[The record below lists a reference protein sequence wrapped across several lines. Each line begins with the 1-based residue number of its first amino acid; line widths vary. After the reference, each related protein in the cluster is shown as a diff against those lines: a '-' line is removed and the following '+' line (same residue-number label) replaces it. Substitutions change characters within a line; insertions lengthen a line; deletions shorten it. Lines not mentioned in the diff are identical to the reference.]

1 MVRRSSWS
9 DFIVAAA
16 VLIAAVSLFFPA
28 LSYSQFQSQV
38 ATCQNNLRLLGGAL
52 HDYSAL
58 QADGSFPGPETE
70 GNRASAGVYAPTL
83 VSLKLVPSSR
93 VFICPSTQTGRE
105 GDQFRVPTLEELDAA
120 RGPALAAVQRTMGG
134 DYGYNMGYTQGGK
147 LMRPCNSRRNHY
159 VLLAD
164 APSNLQPGRV
174 SSNHRGRGQNVL
186 YEDLHIQFIVE
197 LPSPH
202 LADDPFHNREGWI
215 AAGLDPDDVVL
226 GASADRP
233 IPVSLT
239 SEVE

>member
-1 MVRRSSWS
+1 VL
-9 DFIVAAA
+9 VGA
-16 VLIAAVSLFFPA
+16 VCLFFPA

-38 ATCQNNLRLLGGAL
+38 SACQNNLRLLGVAL
-52 HDYSAL
+52 HDYSAI
-58 QADGSFPGPETE
+58 QADGSFPGPEAE
-70 GNRASAGVYAPTL
+70 GNRASAGIYAPTL
-83 VSLKLVPSSR
+83 VSFRLVPDSQ
-93 VFICPSTQTGRE
+93 VFVCPSLQLTRE
-105 GDQFRVPTLEELDAA
+105 GGQFRVPTLEELDAA
-120 RGPALAAVQRTMGG
+120 RGPNLASMQRTMGG

-186 YEDLHIQFIVE
+186 YEDGHIQFIVE